1 MYVTGKCCV
10 RLHSDAL
17 VDILAMVTRLDVL
30 SLDGSSLEAR
40 WYKQQLGCVHENA
53 NAANSTTNSD
63 RSLENDHFTTTSSRL
78 ASRLS
83 AVCVNV
89 LEQVAESMAPADR
102 KDQAKIEAAIDAFCG
117 QRLSAKDDKMVRS
130 GSAPSSV
137 TCVEFSRC

>member
-1 MYVTGKCCV
+1 M
-10 RLHSDAL
+10 
-17 VDILAMVTRLDVL
+17 
-30 SLDGSSLEAR
+30 SLYGSSLEAR
-40 WYKQQLGCVHENA
+40 RYKHQVDCFHENA

-63 RSLENDHFTTTSSRL
+63 RSLENDHFTTTFSCL

-89 LEQVAESMAPADR
+89 LEQVAESMAAADR

-130 GSAPSSV
+130 DPALAPARY
-137 TCVEFSRC
+137 VEFSRR